1 VTATAPTE
9 AAATATPPLKLARA
23 RYQYA
28 GAREWAL
35 DGIDLEVRPG
45 RVTAVVG
52 ANDSGKST
60 LCLVAS
66 GLAPSVIGGKLEG
79 TVQLDGRDTRDMAPS
94 QAAQLCGI
102 LFQNPLTQLS
112 GTVPTVWEEIAFG
125 PRNVG
130 LGLAEIV
137 QRVDAAVAALRIE
150 HLVARDPGRLSGGQ
164 AQLVALAAV
173 LALRPR
179 SLVLDEPTS
188 QLDPEGTRLVGDAIR
203 RLAGEAGSAVLVVE
217 HKTGLLSRI
226 ANDALVLD
234 AGKVVANGPIDKIL
248 DDPRLVELGIDPPP
262 AVRLR
267 RALEEAR
274 VDRQTI
280 ARAVR
285 AAADATRAA
294 TSA

>member
-1 VTATAPTE
+1 MTATAAAVATATAP
-9 AAATATPPLKLARA
+9 LRLAGA

-28 GAREWAL
+28 GSREWAL
-35 DGIDLEVRPG
+35 DGIDLEVLPG

-66 GLAPSVIGGKLEG
+66 GLAPSVVGGKLDG
-79 TVQLDGRDTRDMAPS
+79 TVELDGRDTRELKPYE
-94 QAAQLCGI
+94 AAQACGV

-130 LGLAEIV
+130 LDLPSIV
-137 QRVDAAVAALRIE
+137 ERVDAAVTALRIDD
-150 HLVARDPGRLSGGQ
+150 LVARDPARLSGGQ

-188 QLDPEGTRLVGDAIR
+188 QLDPEGTRLVGNAIR
-203 RLAGEAGSAVLVVE
+203 RIARETGSAVLVVE

-226 ANDALVLD
+226 ANEAIVLD
-234 AGKVVANGPIDKIL
+234 GGKLVASGPIDEIL
-248 DDPRLVELGIDPPP
+248 EDPRLVELGIDPPP

-267 RALEEAR
+267 RALEQAG
-274 VDRQTI
+274 VDRRTI

-285 AAADATRAA
+285 VATDVTQAA
-294 TSA
+294 TTA

>member
-1 VTATAPTE
+1 VTT
-9 AAATATPPLKLARA
+9 AATLASTNTADAPLRLRGA

-28 GAREWAL
+28 GSAAWVL
-35 DGIDLEVRPG
+35 DGIDLEVRRG

-52 ANDSGKST
+52 ANESGKST

-79 TVQLDGRDTRDMAPS
+79 SVTLDGRETRDLKPYE
-94 QAAQLCGI
+94 AAQRCGV

-130 LGLAEIV
+130 LDVATITA
-137 QRVDAAVAALRIE
+137 RVDAAVASLRIG
-150 HLVARDPGRLSGGQ
+150 HLVGRDPARLSGGQ
-164 AQLVALAAV
+164 AQLVALAGV
-173 LALRPR
+173 LALQPH

-203 RLAGEAGSAVLVVE
+203 RIARDADTAVLVVE
-217 HKTGLLSRI
+217 HKTGLLSQI
-226 ANDALVLD
+226 ADDGVLLD
-234 AGKVVANGPIDKIL
+234 AGRIVVQGPIAEVL
-248 DDPRLVELGIDPPP
+248 GDPRLSQLGIDPPP

-267 RALEEAR
+267 RALEDAGVSKERIAEA
-274 VDRQTI
+274 VN
-280 ARAVR
+280 
-285 AAADATRAA
+285 AATEATRAA
-294 TSA
+294 ATA